1 MYDNYGIDDFS
12 FHIHSYMHTCI
23 YTYIQKRNRTQ
34 GLTRRYRERR
44 KERDEKEMVAEAHSV
59 FISVMGQR
67 KM

>member
-1 MYDNYGIDDFS
+1 M
-12 FHIHSYMHTCI
+12 HIYIHTKEE
-23 YTYIQKRNRTQ
+23 QNPRLDSSLQ
-34 GLTRRYRERR
+34 RETR